1 MNLYQQNYRRLL
13 ELVPSLHALSGPVK
27 LVALGHGDVH
37 VEVIERHPHRV
48 VLRMSHYLQGLHD
61 AAIPDPDMTVEVYLL
76 AETVGVLTYCDCF
89 GSRKVFCPELMAFS
103 PLAKAELNNFL
114 EQWLNKMIAD
124 GRRQAMTKKAQ

>member
-1 MNLYQQNYRRLL
+1 MDLYRQNYCKLL
-13 ELVPSLHALSGPVK
+13 QLLPELHGMNKPAK
-27 LVALGHGDVH
+27 LVALGHANVH
-37 VEVIERHPHRV
+37 VDVIERHAHRL
-48 VLRMSHYLQGLHD
+48 VLRMSHYLQRLHG

-76 AETVGVLTYCDCF
+76 AKTVGVLTYSDCF

-124 GRRQAMTKKAQ
+124 GRRQATTEKPQ